1 MPLTFQAGDTLGR
14 YRLVDELGSGGMAVV
29 FRGTDPALGRD
40 VAIKI
45 MHPHLWGKA
54 EYAARFSREARA
66 VAALRHPNIVEIFDF
81 GEGDPRGEAEDN
93 PPGYI
98 VSELVTG
105 PTLKQFIDRHG
116 QPMPEVAAM
125 VVLKLAAAL
134 QCAHQQGIIHRD
146 LKPENV
152 MIAEQGRVVLTDFGI
167 ARIVEGENVTQTGA
181 MVGSPAYMSP
191 EQARGAAI
199 DARSDLFS
207 LGTLLFQ
214 LCTGRLPFKGRD
226 PISTVLRVLEGKFDP
241 PLQLNPRMGARL
253 DRVIRKLLQVDPEQR
268 NATAAEV
275 IQDLEGVLADV
286 GIQDVDG
293 ELRQYFASPGD
304 YNTTLVPRVLDTSL
318 SLAQSAVDIGDYA
331 RALSHCDRVLAFEP
345 RHEDAMALISRLSH
359 QGDRRRLLRW
369 IGIGGAV
376 LLVNAVV
383 VAVVYFRTPYQD
395 EARALDGGKGGVDAA
410 TASANNAAALA
421 PPDAALVKAS
431 GSSPSAKD
439 LQPGDAPRP
448 DQPVRPRLTPP
459 RGKRAGSAPK
469 APPTPDA
476 APALKIPSLAPDASR
491 ASTPAPATKGKLV
504 VRLGPWCEVYLDDRK
519 AGISPMSRPLEV
531 TPGRHVLRCRFHSGA
546 VVRRQVL
553 VGPGQTVEISG
564 NTPVKVGLS
573 LKRGDGVRIN
583 DKVHKAGQRL
593 VPKRYRVD
601 LLRRGKVIDGRW
613 ITIPSHDCTLGDTPT
628 LSCR

>member
-66 VAALRHPNIVEIFDF
+66 VAALRHPNIVEIYDF
-81 GEGDPRGEAEDN
+81 GEGDSGGEGENN

-226 PISTVLRVLEGKFDP
+226 PISTVLKVLEGKFDP
-241 PLQLNPRMGARL
+241 PLKLNPRVGARL

-318 SLAQSAVDIGDYA
+318 SLARSAVDTGDYA

-345 RHEDAMALISRLSH
+345 NHERAMALITQLSH
-359 QGDRRRLLRW
+359 RGDRRRLLLW
-369 IGIGGAV
+369 IGIAGAV
-376 LLVNAVV
+376 FGVSVLVMAGV
-383 VAVVYFRTPYQD
+383 RLWTP
-395 EARALDGGKGGVDAA
+395 ARPQGPAPGKDAA
-410 TASANNAAALA
+410 TANINNAADPA
-421 PPDAALVKAS
+421 PADAAPVTDR
-431 GSSPSAKD
+431 GSSTGAGD
-439 LQPGDAPRP
+439 LQPGDVARL
-448 DQPVRPRLTPP
+448 DQPVRRRIPSWRGRRPGLTPKKP
-459 RGKRAGSAPK
+459 S
-469 APPTPDA
+469 TPDA
-476 APALKIPSLAPDASR
+476 APAVPTSAPDASR
-491 ASTPAPATKGKLV
+491 ASTATPPAKGKLV
-504 VRLGPWCEVYLDDRK
+504 VRLGPWCEVFVDDRK

-531 TPGRHVLRCRFHSGA
+531 TPGKHVLRCRFHSGA

-553 VGPGQTVEISG
+553 VEPGQTVEISG
-564 NTPVKVGLS
+564 STPVSVGLA

-583 DKVHKAGQRL
+583 DKSHKAGQRL

-601 LLRRGKVIDGRW
+601 LLLRGKVIDGRW